1 MERKRKRDGKIESYE
16 YTSWCVFDRE
26 EDRKK
31 ERNTCGRERRKE
43 GETDR
48 VRQYER
54 NREM

>member
-43 GETDR
+43 GERDR
-48 VRQYER
+48 ERQYER